1 MNAPARGAR
10 PQIRVDLQL
19 VADMI
24 EAKSRVLDVGAGDG
38 TLLGYLVHYKHVDG
52 RGIELSQEGVQ
63 ACVSHGLSVIQGNAE
78 TDLKDYP
85 ADAFDYVILS
95 QTLLE
100 VHDTRGAL
108 EQLMRI
114 GHRAIVSFPN
124 FGHWRIRWYLMWS
137 GRTPMTRVLPHQW
150 YETPNLRVCTV
161 DDFLALCREMEI
173 TVREAYAVDMAG
185 RARRFRAGS
194 WLTNWRAQQAV
205 FLLARE

>member
-1 MNAPARGAR
+1 MNAPAPEAR

-19 VADMI
+19 IADMI
-24 EAKSRVLDVGAGDG
+24 EPKTRVLDVGAGDG
-38 TLLGYLVHYKHVDG
+38 TLLDYLVHYKRVDG
-52 RGIELSQEGVQ
+52 RGIELSQEGVK

-100 VHDTRGAL
+100 VRDTKGAL

-124 FGHWRIRWYLMWS
+124 FGHWRIRWYLLWS
-137 GRTPMTRVLPHQW
+137 GRTPMTPVLPYQW
-150 YETPNLRVCTV
+150 YDTPNIRLCTV

-173 TVREAYAVDMAG
+173 TVRDAYAVDMAG